1 MGIPMI
7 LFPIIV
13 WLTPNSEKPQLNREN
28 WFNGVNRI

>member
-13 WLTPNSEKPQLNREN
+13 WLTPKKFSD
-28 WFNGVNRI
+28 